1 VKKAEDFKIVKFM
14 KENTE
19 TSAFDQ
25 ACVRAGIPATKRQ
38 ASKWLHKK
46 GLAFKIGG
54 R

>member
-1 VKKAEDFKIVKFM
+1 MKKSEEFKIVKFM

-38 ASKWLHKK
+38 ASKWLHRK